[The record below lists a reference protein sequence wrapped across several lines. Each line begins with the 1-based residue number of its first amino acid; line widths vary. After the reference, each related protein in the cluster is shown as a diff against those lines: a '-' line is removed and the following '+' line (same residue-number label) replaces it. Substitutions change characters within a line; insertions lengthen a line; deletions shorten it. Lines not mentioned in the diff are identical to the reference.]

1 MWNTVSLQASLHWKE
16 HAEITLTGKEHFV
29 ADWRINCYPSVG
41 LSLPI
46 LQITRLSM
54 HIVHVL
60 GCSNK
65 LTWNFYLSIHHAQ
78 ELPDKSNPSEVDS
91 HVTPIYDY
99 TFIDEVSWA
108 IAEPRNHHSS
118 SYNWLAMARGRS
130 HHSQPVPS
138 WSNTSEFDTAIW
150 TCCDLNNNKMKF
162 HCILMKPSKPTVS
175 PPWRWLNVC
184 LNLLLMDVA

>member
-1 MWNTVSLQASLHWKE
+1 
-16 HAEITLTGKEHFV
+16 
-29 ADWRINCYPSVG
+29 
-41 LSLPI
+41 
-46 LQITRLSM
+46 M

-99 TFIDEVSWA
+99 TFIDEVSCA

-118 SYNWLAMARGRS
+118 SYN
-130 HHSQPVPS
+130 
-138 WSNTSEFDTAIW
+138 
-150 TCCDLNNNKMKF
+150 
-162 HCILMKPSKPTVS
+162 
-175 PPWRWLNVC
+175 
-184 LNLLLMDVA
+184 